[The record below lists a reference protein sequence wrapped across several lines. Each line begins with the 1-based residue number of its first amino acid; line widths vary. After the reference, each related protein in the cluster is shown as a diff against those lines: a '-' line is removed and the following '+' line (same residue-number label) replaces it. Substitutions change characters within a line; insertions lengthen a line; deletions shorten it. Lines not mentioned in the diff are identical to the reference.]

1 MMRKALAFLL
11 AVQMAAALPAG
22 YAAAEQP
29 RLSPWGAPAVSA
41 SAITYTVLVQ
51 DTANAAPLAGAMVQF
66 CSDTLC
72 VVSPTDAEGTAVF
85 TMEPGSYTAHI
96 LKAPDGY
103 DAPAEGLTLT
113 AENPAAAFALRRIG
127 AAQTDSQPLT
137 SLVRAG
143 LQRWT
148 DDPVIGAFLE
158 KCGEKIAEA
167 LQAMEQ

>member
-51 DTANAAPLAGAMVQF
+51 DAADAAPLAGAMVQF

-72 VVSPTDAEGTAVF
+72 VVSPTDAAGTATF
-85 TMEPGSYTAHI
+85 LMEAGSYTAHV
-96 LKAPDGY
+96 LKAPEGY
-103 DAPAEGLTLT
+103 ETSVEEAVLT
-113 AENPAAAFALRRIG
+113 AENPTATLGLHKTG
-127 AAQTDSQPLT
+127 AAQTDSQRIASIVLT
-137 SLVRAG
+137 RLH
-143 LQRWT
+143 RWSA
-148 DDPVIGAFLE
+148 DPVVGTFLE
-158 KCGEKIAEA
+158 KCGERIAEA

>member
-29 RLSPWGAPAVSA
+29 RLGPWGAPAVSA

-51 DTANAAPLAGAMVQF
+51 DAADAAPLAGAMVQF

-72 VVSPTDAEGTAVF
+72 VVSPTDAAGTAVF

-96 LKAPDGY
+96 LKAPEGY
-103 DAPAEGLTLT
+103 ETSAEEAVLT
-113 AENPAAAFALRRIG
+113 AENPTATLVLHKIG
-127 AAQTDSQPLT
+127 AAQTDSQRIASIVLT
-137 SLVRAG
+137 K
-143 LQRWT
+143 LQRWA

-158 KCGEKIAEA
+158 KCGERIAEA